1 MIKTWTLLF
10 CALFIARIGSAAEI
24 SGVKLP
30 DQVTVQGKTLKLNG
44 TGLRQATILKINVYA
59 AGLYLENAMHDG
71 DAIASSDQVKGIHMV
86 FMRDVS
92 AKQMAEA
99 FQEGFDKNC
108 VADCARLK
116 PDIGKLQGLLKD
128 MKKGEAMDF
137 HFLADGVDMM
147 IRGQKMGS
155 LGDKAFSRQLI
166 RCWIGKNPPNAGLKE
181 GLVGSK

>member
-1 MIKTWTLLF
+1 MMNARTLAILVGTTLLS
-10 CALFIARIGSAAEI
+10 LSARNGIAAEI

-59 AGLYLENAMHDG
+59 AGLYLENGMHEA
-71 DAIASSDQVKGIHMV
+71 DAIATSDQIKSIQMV
-86 FMRDVS
+86 FMRDVT
-92 AKQMAEA
+92 AKHMSEA

-128 MKKGEAMDF
+128 MKKGETMGF
-137 HFLADGVDMM
+137 H
-147 IRGQKMGS
+147 
-155 LGDKAFSRQLI
+155 
-166 RCWIGKNPPNAGLKE
+166 
-181 GLVGSK
+181 